1 MLLPHSPF
9 HEFLLLLLLLLRELS
24 GTQPW
29 DLIPGVISF
38 GSEISFYTCSLDCF
52 PHPRLSFCLHQ
63 MFHAQNWGPDF
74 TFPDP
79 ASSPGPPCIS
89 GTFWSRC
96 QNPSSYAP
104 FFSVSSHTVH
114 QPASWLCLQRI
125 VFPWVSRG
133 AMPCLLPPPLHPPV
147 SLPDSASRKPA
158 QTMALRWPQASHHT
172 LSKMQGPSVT
182 SLPSVIWPLPFWGS
196 PLLPPLRVC
205 TCCYFHSSVPM
216 PGSPSG
222 WRSWLPCHLLQ
233 EAFLDLSLREL
244 RAFIPLHS
252 LSA

>member
-125 VFPWVSRG
+125 VCFHWSLAELCHVFFLLHCILLFPCPTLLPGNQLRPWPSAGHRPLITLWVKCKVPRWPLCPLWSG
-133 AMPCLLPPPLHPPV
+133 PCLSGGALCYHPSGCVPAVTFTQVAPCQAPLLGEGLGFP
-147 SLPDSASRKPA
+147 ATCSRKPS
-158 QTMALRWPQASHHT
+158 L
-172 LSKMQGPSVT
+172 T
-182 SLPSVIWPLPFWGS
+182 SP
-196 PLLPPLRVC
+196 
-205 TCCYFHSSVPM
+205 
-216 PGSPSG
+216 
-222 WRSWLPCHLLQ
+222 
-233 EAFLDLSLREL
+233 
-244 RAFIPLHS
+244 
-252 LSA
+252 